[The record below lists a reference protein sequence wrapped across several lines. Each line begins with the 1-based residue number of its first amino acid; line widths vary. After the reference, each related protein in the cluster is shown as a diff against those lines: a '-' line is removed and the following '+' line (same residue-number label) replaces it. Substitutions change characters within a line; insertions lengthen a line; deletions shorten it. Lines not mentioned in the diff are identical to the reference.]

1 METSTSQPWYNTR
14 PAPVFMTVFYCS
26 IVLLQACLWVGY
38 VGFPAI
44 LMDDISILLF
54 INVCTVTLLT
64 FVGAL
69 MLLYKKKSNS
79 LCFILAL
86 ALGAVSTL
94 SLLRT
99 NPAGEVLSLPVFKE
113 YALVFGI
120 WIYSLQLRTCGYYD
134 SKHGAS

>member
-14 PAPVFMTVFYCS
+14 PAPVFMTVFYCT
-26 IVLLQACLWVGY
+26 IVLLQAGLWVGY
-38 VGFPAI
+38 VGFP
-44 LMDDISILLF
+44 MVRMGDMSILLF
-54 INVCTVTLLT
+54 INVCAVTLLT
-64 FVGAL
+64 FAGGL
-69 MLLYKKKSNS
+69 MLLCRKKSNS

-94 SLLRT
+94 SLLSS
-99 NPAGEVLSLPVFKE
+99 NSFGEVLSLPVFKE

-134 SKHGAS
+134 SKHVAS

>member
-1 METSTSQPWYNTR
+1 METSTSQRWYNTR
-14 PAPVFMTVFYCS
+14 PVPVFMTVFYCS
-26 IVLLQACLWVGY
+26 VVLLQSFLWVGY
-38 VGFPAI
+38 VGLP
-44 LMDDISILLF
+44 MVRMGDMSILLF
-54 INVCTVTLLT
+54 INVCAVTLLT
-64 FVGAL
+64 FAGGL

-94 SLLRT
+94 SLLSS
-99 NPAGEVLSLPVFKE
+99 NSVGEVLSLPVFKE

-134 SKHGAS
+134 SSRVAS

>member
-14 PAPVFMTVFYCS
+14 PAPVFMTVFYCF
-26 IVLLQACLWVGY
+26 ICLLQACLWVGY
-38 VGFPAI
+38 VGFPGI
-44 LMDDISILLF
+44 LMNDISILLF

-86 ALGAVSTL
+86 ALGGVSTL

-99 NPAGEVLSLPVFKE
+99 NPLVEVLSLPVFKE

-134 SKHGAS
+134 SQRVDN